1 MTDRSTNRQNNRL
14 TDQQTDM
21 RGHREVTHPK
31 IVVLGK
37 SVEMWNTRALAVCSV
52 PTYRALSVIWV
63 YSEGKILRY
72 WFHRGKLITGYYFI
86 LKHCQ
91 INVGKIVNKKSKK
104 KEEIEEVVNVRFL
117 NSTGPLDLGE
127 KIVTYHRHFL
137 KFFGIQLG
145 KISNI
150 TDLSITSLSP
160 TLKASSPSGQL
171 VSSCA

>member
-1 MTDRSTNRQNNRL
+1 MLIKSDESSTGILWLTSAPIGAWESPFWEIMTDKP
-14 TDQQTDM
+14 TDQHTDM
-21 RGHREVTHPK
+21 RGHWEVTHPK

-37 SVEMWNTRALAVCSV
+37 SVEMWNTRALVVCSV
-52 PTYRALSVIWV
+52 PTYRALIVIWV
-63 YSEGKILRY
+63 LSEGKILRY
-72 WFHRGKLITGYYFI
+72 WFHRGKLITRYYFI

-137 KFFGIQLG
+137 KCVFNWG
-145 KISNI
+145 K
-150 TDLSITSLSP
+150 SL
-160 TLKASSPSGQL
+160 L
-171 VSSCA
+171 